1 MDLLHYGLYFGLT
14 LIFSTLFAMGG
25 VGSAIALVPLFTMLG
40 LPINVAKATGLFVN
54 SISTITSSIMN
65 FFRGTLEIKFALPLV
80 FSVLIATPI
89 GAWLS
94 QYVPVIY
101 VKWAL
106 VSFVIIS
113 ALLLLFSKRVAKFTI
128 TSDWILYIVGVSVGL
143 LSGMIG
149 VGGGSFIMPLLILFG
164 FNAKRAAVAVSF
176 VIPFSTTGGFL
187 TYLSFVDIDWILLAD
202 VGVAALIGGY
212 IGERVMHFKLSANQI
227 KKLIAIILLLLGG
240 KLLHQLLTF

>member
-25 VGSAIALVPLFTMLG
+25 VGAAIALVPLFTMLG

-80 FSVLIATPI
+80 FSVFIATPI

-113 ALLLLFSKRVAKFTI
+113 ALLLLFSKRAAKFTI
-128 TSDWILYIVGVSVGL
+128 TSDWILYVVGVSVGL

-164 FNAKRAAVAVSF
+164 FNAKRAAIAVSF

-212 IGERVMHFKLSANQI
+212 IGERVMHFKLNANQI

-240 KLLHQLLTF
+240 KLLHQLLAF